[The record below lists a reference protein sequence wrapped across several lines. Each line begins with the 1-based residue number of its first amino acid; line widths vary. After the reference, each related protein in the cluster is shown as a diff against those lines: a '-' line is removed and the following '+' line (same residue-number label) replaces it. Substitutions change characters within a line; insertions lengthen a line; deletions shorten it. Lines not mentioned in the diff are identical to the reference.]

1 LIDVLQQLG
10 IIVLLVMGASAGIAV
25 LGLLMI
31 TRSIRNIRVPANADF
46 FTTMRY
52 VPLTLVVLLDL
63 LDLGLDVFAA
73 PVSWLVLDRMGMPN
87 LRDKA
92 AVEALLPFTGP
103 IPTFTIAWFL
113 SRTTGLGTDPAA
125 RAAAQHAAA
134 QHRQRRFAERDYPYE
149 YEYDPR
155 RPRIID
161 AEIDD

>member
-10 IIVLLVMGASAGIAV
+10 IIVLLVMATSAGIAL
-25 LGLLMI
+25 LGLWMI
-31 TRSIRNIRVPANADF
+31 ARSIRNIQVPRNADF

-52 VPLTLVVLLDL
+52 VPLTLVILLDM

-73 PVSWLVLDRMGMPN
+73 PLSWLVLDRMGMPN

-113 SRTTGLGTDPAA
+113 ARTAGLGNDPTAYAAA
-125 RAAAQHAAA
+125 RHTAA
-134 QHRQRRFAERDYPYE
+134 QHRQRQLGERDHR
-149 YEYDPR
+149 YDYDLR
-155 RPRIID
+155 RAQIID
-161 AEIDD
+161 ADIDD